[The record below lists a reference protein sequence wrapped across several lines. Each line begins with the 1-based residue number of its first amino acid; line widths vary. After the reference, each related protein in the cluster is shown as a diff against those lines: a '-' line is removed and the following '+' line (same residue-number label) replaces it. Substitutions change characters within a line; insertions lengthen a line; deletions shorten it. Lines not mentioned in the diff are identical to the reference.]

1 MLYIYITMAGR
12 AGGGTYKYDN
22 KRSAQIGEGVT
33 RKYFEMTTKSG
44 KMINLYNIKKELEQ
58 LQQNL
63 TTQNPN
69 KQIVISVI
77 AKGKDGV
84 RVLKTDNESWDDMIE
99 RYEQYLRD
107 KVSSISKFKDFYRLG
122 VTIKYKD
129 R

>member
-1 MLYIYITMAGR
+1 
-12 AGGGTYKYDN
+12 
-22 KRSAQIGEGVT
+22 
-33 RKYFEMTTKSG
+33 
-44 KMINLYNIKKELEQ
+44 MINLHNIKKELEQ
-58 LQQNL
+58 LQNNL

-69 KQIVISVI
+69 KQIVVSLI

-84 RVLKTDNESWDDMIE
+84 RVLKTDNESWDQMVE
-99 RYEQYLRD
+99 RYEEYLTG